1 MLTWQTTRAA
11 TSRPAVVLALV
22 AGLLLT
28 GCSHASSTI
37 AATPARTNGS
47 VIEDA
52 APFCSFLTSV
62 DEAAAQAASQKQG
75 IRLLASIV
83 PRLRARQAATPA
95 PVVAVFGV
103 VLTASEQAVAKGNP
117 GPLAT
122 DRVAAA
128 GTKLTNYCHARS

>member
-95 PVVAVFGV
+95 PNASGFKAKRLSVGSAPGCAV
-103 VLTASEQAVAKGNP
+103 
-117 GPLAT
+117 
-122 DRVAAA
+122 
-128 GTKLTNYCHARS
+128 